1 MDEVSFY
8 AGLALLVIGLCGL
21 LFGHRVTADES
32 AIEFAGRSRVPAF
45 VVMSFGVV
53 LMLISTRFPSRIS
66 KSHEVREFSQPGGMA
81 NFPCESHDTSHV
93 IYRAPTG
100 LKIVDAQADTR
111 DVVSTKRSSVKITSQ
126 DDHQVTAQADF
137 DGKDR
142 DLGINCPG
150 GGHGRVVVHGHIES
164 E

>member
-1 MDEVSFY
+1 MIRPEAPARIRIEDGLWHHNAAGTSDALNGSKRVGYEVHPMDEVSFY

-21 LFGHRVTADES
+21 LFGHRVTTDES

-111 DVVSTKRSSVKITSQ
+111 DVVSTKRSS
-126 DDHQVTAQADF
+126 A
-137 DGKDR
+137 
-142 DLGINCPG
+142 
-150 GGHGRVVVHGHIES
+150 
-164 E
+164 